1 MIYPFDNIFNIQ
13 LRDRSTGLI
22 ITGLDTYPDIRVFV
36 YGKNSCLIQKFD
48 VAGAV
53 DFKLLDVTTDTITV
67 SVDRANMEVVKDTD
81 KIFIEILTVLTD
93 ADFQDSKY
101 VSAGVATVDTIRPL
115 SYATSV

>member
-1 MIYPFDNIFNIQ
+1 MIYPFDNILNIK
-13 LRDRSTGLI
+13 LRDKDTGLY

-53 DFKLLDVTTDTITV
+53 DFKLLDVTTDTITAKI
-67 SVDRANMEVVKDTD
+67 DRQNMEVVKDTD
-81 KIFIEILTVLTD
+81 KLFIEILTVITD
-93 ADFQDSKY
+93 ADFEGSKY
-101 VSAGVATVDTIRPL
+101 VSAGVATVDTIRPM